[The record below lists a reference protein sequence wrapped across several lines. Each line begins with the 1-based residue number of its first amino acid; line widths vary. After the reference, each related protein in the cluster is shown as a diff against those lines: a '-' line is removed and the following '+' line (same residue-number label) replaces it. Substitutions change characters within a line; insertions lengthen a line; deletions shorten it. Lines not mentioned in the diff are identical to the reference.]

1 MNILRQIRET
11 WKAPLAAWTGCIF
24 GATVPVATYLV
35 AHFEAASNPM
45 LWGIVLGGLLVSAP
59 TVYQWAEAAF
69 QNRYKSVGFVLLLE
83 GTMILS
89 GIMVIALACLTLLVV
104 INAVGA
110 AACLA
115 RKDSFRTSRKA
126 ARRVHARAA

>member
-1 MNILRQIRET
+1 MNILNQIRQT
-11 WKAPLAAWTGCIF
+11 WKSPLAAWTGCVF

-35 AHFEAASNPM
+35 AHYEAMTNPM

-69 QNRYKSVGFVLLLE
+69 QNKVKSLGFVMLLE

-89 GIMVIALACLTLLVV
+89 GIMAIALACLGLLVV

-115 RKDSFRTSRKA
+115 RKDAVREKRVRTVRQAKVA
-126 ARRVHARAA
+126 A